1 MKKTGALLFAGLVAL
16 LLTFQPAAPR
26 AARAQDSGT
35 PAPSYID
42 ALGTQAALNTQATLA
57 AYQQQQDAAG
67 ANNNAS
73 AAYAA
78 YQQAQAQAAYVAQ
91 QATAQAGQQQAA
103 LAAAQSTAD
112 AAALQ
117 ATAIVQQTR
126 TALEL
131 EVTRQ
136 AASVA
141 AETTRQAVVAEATR
155 AAITAD
161 MTRTSADAQRR
172 DNEAI
177 ATSVAGSIEA
187 TQVAIEVE
195 QRATGE
201 RQADERRVAEAGTLA
216 VTIVIGVG
224 GLVTVLL
231 IGKFALGLWRSRAL
245 NPQPGP
251 AAPLPVT
258 PRASSASAA
267 VVDAATGDVSARFAI
282 IEYDDDPAALEK
294 ALRSLYGK

>member
-1 MKKTGALLFAGLVAL
+1 MKRLTALALVYIAGVAL
-16 LLTFQPAAPR
+16 LLFQPAAPS
-26 AARAQDSGT
+26 AARAQAGT
-35 PAPSYID
+35 PNPYID

-57 AYQQQQDAAG
+57 AYQQQQVAAAA
-67 ANNNAS
+67 AN
-73 AAYAA
+73 AAA
-78 YQQAQAQAAYVAQ
+78 QAQAQAAYAAQ
-91 QATAQAGQQQAA
+91 QATAQAGAQQAA
-103 LAAAQSTAD
+103 LASAQSTAD

-126 TALEL
+126 TALEF

-172 DNEAI
+172 DHEAI

-187 TQVAIEVE
+187 TQVAIEAE
-195 QRATGE
+195 QRAAGE
-201 RQADERRVAEAGTLA
+201 RQADERSLAEAGTLA
-216 VTIVIGVG
+216 MTIVIWVG
-224 GLVTVLL
+224 GLLAVLL

-245 NPQPGP
+245 NPPPGP

-267 VVDAATGDVSARFAI
+267 VVDAATGEVGARFAI
-282 IEYDDDPAALEK
+282 IEYDDDPASLEK
-294 ALRSLYGK
+294 VLRSLYGK